1 MKGAPS
7 EGGREHRH
15 RPWPPMPWVSSA
27 PGGQAGPAR
36 PAHRSGLPSPAPP
49 TAAARGACPSRA
61 VCGGAGGGRAPR
73 ALACEKVSVSLSMRV
88 VVTTVSGESRQ
99 KPSAARISRTAP
111 TQPGIAAAR
120 RRGCDYG
127 GRGR

>member
-1 MKGAPS
+1 MREEGNAATGHGLPCRGSVAPQ
-7 EGGREHRH
+7 GVRQGRHGRH
-15 RPWPPMPWVSSA
+15 IDPACRVRPRPPQPL
-27 PGGQAGPAR
+27 AGRVR
-36 PAHRSGLPSPAPP
+36 PAQC
-49 TAAARGACPSRA
+49 AAAR
-61 VCGGAGGGRAPR
+61 GGGRAPR